1 MLAMNLKLKLVGT
14 QIKELNMTEVVTEVA
29 EVTPPMSRSKTREA
43 GFATL
48 TQEELLALVIQQS
61 RFLAEGKSLLRIA
74 AKTFRWVNKPT
85 DAQIID
91 DFLRRV
97 KE

>member
-1 MLAMNLKLKLVGT
+1 
-14 QIKELNMTEVVTEVA
+14 MTEVTA
-29 EVTPPMSRSKTREA
+29 PPMSRSKTREA

-48 TQEELLALVIQQS
+48 TPEELLVVAIQQS
-61 RFLAEGKSLLRIA
+61 RFLAEAKSLLRIS

-85 DAQIID
+85 DAQVID

>member
-1 MLAMNLKLKLVGT
+1 
-14 QIKELNMTEVVTEVA
+14 MTEVTA
-29 EVTPPMSRSKTREA
+29 PPMSRSKTRET

-48 TQEELLALVIQQS
+48 TPEELLVVAIQQS
-61 RFLAEGKSLLRIA
+61 RFLAEAKSLLRIS

-85 DAQIID
+85 DAQVID